1 MSEAGD
7 NDYDLH
13 FDAANELSDP
23 LRRAERILARIARDF
38 AATDRNRPSHLRD
51 LVTRSDVLRAAEILF
66 GPSASPGAQW
76 PQRGGFVFISY
87 SSSDSDFAEELSQ
100 ALQAAAIS
108 SFMAN
113 RSIRTASVWVEEI
126 WRALR
131 TCRVLL
137 AVLTPS
143 ALESQWCLAEAGAA
157 IALKKV
163 IVPVLRHVRQSDI
176 PSPLKQFQAMKVE
189 TSLEQQ
195 RLVQFL
201 TDYRWQ

>member
-1 MSEAGD
+1 MSEAG
-7 NDYDLH
+7 
-13 FDAANELSDP
+13 
-23 LRRAERILARIARDF
+23 
-38 AATDRNRPSHLRD
+38 
-51 LVTRSDVLRAAEILF
+51 
-66 GPSASPGAQW
+66 
-76 PQRGGFVFISY
+76 
-87 SSSDSDFAEELSQ
+87 
-100 ALQAAAIS
+100 
-108 SFMAN
+108 
-113 RSIRTASVWVEEI
+113 VEEI

-163 IVPVLRHVRQSDI
+163 IVPVLRHVRPSDI